1 MHFEVLVED
10 KSGSIAVNIVLE
22 KKEAAPVVLCLTR

>member
-22 KKEAAPVVLCLTR
+22 KRPRPLSYA